1 MPAECTRARMH
12 ILVTDLLACPRCG
25 PEFGLILRADE
36 LRARRVI
43 EGCLACANCRTQYP
57 VRRGFSDLR
66 FPASG
71 PGVLAPLDAENARE
85 ALRLGALLG
94 EGTGARPVALVGE
107 VAGQAG
113 LLGGWM
119 EGIEFL
125 ALHADLSDAGEREGV
140 SRLGV
145 GTGRLPFLSGGLGG
159 VAVKGPADV
168 SFIRELARVLAP
180 GARLACL
187 EPAEGAGAEMEAAGL
202 VLRTMSADG
211 VVGVRK

>member
-1 MPAECTRARMH
+1 MH

-66 FPASG
+66 PSASG
-71 PGVLAPLDAENARE
+71 PGMLEPLDAENARE

-94 EGTGARPVALVGE
+94 EEGTGVRPVALVGE

-113 LLGGWM
+113 LLSGWM
-119 EGIEFL
+119 DGTELL
-125 ALHADLSDAGEREGV
+125 ALHADLSDAGEREGI

-145 GTGRLPFLSGGLGG
+145 GAGRLPFLSGSLGG

-168 SFIRELARVLAP
+168 SFIRELARVLSP
-180 GARLACL
+180 GSRLVCL
-187 EPAEGAGAEMEAAGL
+187 EPGEGAAAEMEAAGL

-211 VVGVRK
+211 VVGARK

>member
-1 MPAECTRARMH
+1 MH

-36 LRARRVI
+36 LLARRVL

-71 PGVLAPLDAENARE
+71 ADSPEPLDAENPRE

-94 EGTGARPVALVGE
+94 EGTGGRPIALVGG
-107 VAGQAG
+107 VAGQARI
-113 LLGGWM
+113 LSGWM

-125 ALHADLSDAGEREGV
+125 AVHADLSDAGEREGIT
-140 SRLGV
+140 RLGV
-145 GTGRLPFLSGGLGG
+145 GAGYLPFLSGSLGG
-159 VAVKGPADV
+159 VAVKAPAGLP
-168 SFIRELARVLAP
+168 STREFARVLAP
-180 GARLACL
+180 GSGLVCL
-187 EPAEGAGAEMEAAGL
+187 EPGESAGAEMEAAGL
-202 VLRTMSADG
+202 ALRMMSAEG
-211 VVGVRK
+211 AVGVRK

>member
-1 MPAECTRARMH
+1 MH

-43 EGCLACANCRTQYP
+43 EGRLACANCRTQYP

-66 FPASG
+66 FSASG
-71 PGVLAPLDAENARE
+71 PRSPEPLDAENPRE

-94 EGTGARPVALVGE
+94 EGSGARPIALLGG

-113 LLGGWM
+113 LLSGWM
-119 EGIEFL
+119 DGTELL
-125 ALHADLSDAGEREGV
+125 AVHADLSEAGEREGIT
-140 SRLGV
+140 RIGV
-145 GTGRLPFLSGGLGG
+145 GGGRLPFLSGSLGG

-168 SFIRELARVLAP
+168 SFTRELARVLAP
-180 GARLACL
+180 GSGLVCL
-187 EPAEGAGAEMEAAGL
+187 EPGEGAGAAMEAAGL
-202 VLRTMSADG
+202 ALRMMSADG
-211 VVGVRK
+211 ALGIRK

>member
-1 MPAECTRARMH
+1 MH

-66 FPASG
+66 PSASG
-71 PGVLAPLDAENARE
+71 SGMLEEPLDAENARE

-94 EGTGARPVALVGE
+94 EGAGVRPVALVGE

-119 EGIEFL
+119 DGIELL
-125 ALHADLSDAGEREGV
+125 ALHADLSDAGEREGI

-145 GTGRLPFLSGGLGG
+145 GAGRLPFLSGSLGG

-168 SFIRELARVLAP
+168 SFIRELARVLSP
-180 GARLACL
+180 GSRLVCL
-187 EPAEGAGAEMEAAGL
+187 EPGEGAAAEMEAAGL
-202 VLRTMSADG
+202 ALRTMSADG
-211 VVGVRK
+211 VVGARK

>member
-1 MPAECTRARMH
+1 MH

-36 LRARRVI
+36 LLDRRVI

-71 PGVLAPLDAENARE
+71 PGFLEPLDAENARE

-94 EGTGARPVALVGE
+94 EGAGARPVALVGE

-113 LLGGWM
+113 LLSGWL
-119 EGIEFL
+119 EGIELL
-125 ALHADLSDAGEREGV
+125 ALHADLSEAVEREGI

-145 GTGRLPFLSGGLGG
+145 GAGRLPLLSGSLGG
-159 VAVKGPADV
+159 VAVKGPAEV
-168 SFIRELARVLAP
+168 SFIRELARVLSP
-180 GARLACL
+180 GSRLVCL
-187 EPAEGAGAEMEAAGL
+187 EPGDGAGAEMEAAGL
-202 VLRTMSADG
+202 ALGTMSADG

>member
-1 MPAECTRARMH
+1 MH

-36 LRARRVI
+36 LLARRVI

-66 FPASG
+66 PSASG
-71 PGVLAPLDAENARE
+71 PGMLEPLDAENARE

-94 EGTGARPVALVGE
+94 GGAGVRPVALVGE

-119 EGIEFL
+119 DGIELL
-125 ALHADLSDAGEREGV
+125 ALHADLSDAGEREGI

-145 GTGRLPFLSGGLGG
+145 GAGRLPFLSGSLGG

-168 SFIRELARVLAP
+168 SFIRELARVLSP
-180 GARLACL
+180 GSRLVCL
-187 EPAEGAGAEMEAAGL
+187 EPGKGAAAEMEAAGL
-202 VLRTMSADG
+202 ALRTMSADG
-211 VVGVRK
+211 VVGARK